1 MLEEIRS
8 LLLQSINSLAELGKL
23 DLAESPVFHVDYTRE
38 KARGDVASNIALTLA
53 NSTRSSPRELA
64 ANIIQ
69 YLPSSPLVDQVEAA
83 GPGFINFFF
92 TREVWTR
99 VIAEINEIGQ
109 DYGKSKIGAGKKVLV
124 EFVSSNPTGPLHVG
138 LGRGA
143 AYGDALVR
151 VLQAAG
157 YDAHSEYYINDAGRQ
172 IDILALSI
180 WIRYLEL
187 CGESIVFPEGLYS
200 GDYIFDIAA
209 QLRREDGDTY
219 YQVSNELFET
229 CPGGIDDSI
238 DMLIEH
244 MKYSLGES
252 WFSRIRTLGTGILVT
267 DIREDLTKFG
277 VDFDRWYSEKSL
289 FDSGALDRMVE
300 ILQDSGQLYEKDG
313 ARWFRSSSF
322 GDDKDRV
329 LVRANGNYTYFATDV
344 AYHMDKLDRG
354 FNKLI
359 NIWGADHHGYI
370 ARVKAAIAALGKDP
384 DQLAV
389 ALVQFAVLYQGGEK
403 IGMSTRSGDFV
414 TLQELRKKVGRDA
427 GRFLYV
433 LRKSEQHMDF
443 DLDLAVKQSQDNPVY
458 YVQYAHARICSV
470 FRQLHERDINI
481 NLHNADADLLTEDQE
496 LELLRAL
503 ARYPDVIAQ
512 AARKYEPH
520 QVAYFIKD
528 LATDFHAY
536 YNAHPFIS
544 AEEQLRLA
552 RLLLIDVTRQVL
564 ANGLELL
571 GVTAPERM

>member
-8 LLLQSINSLAELGKL
+8 LLQQSIKSLRESGKL
-23 DLAESPVFHVDYTRE
+23 DHIESFIFTVDYTRE
-38 KARGDVASNIALTLA
+38 KERGDVASNIALVLA
-53 NSTRSSPRELA
+53 NAARSNPRELA
-64 ANIIQ
+64 ENIIQ
-69 YLPSSPLVDQVEAA
+69 HLPFSPFIDRTEAA

-99 VIAEINEIGQ
+99 VIEEIRNSKQ
-109 DYGKSKIGAGKKVLV
+109 DYGKSKIGAGQKVLV

-138 LGRGA
+138 HGRGA

-157 YDAHSEYYINDAGRQ
+157 YDAQSEYYINDAGRQ

-187 CGESIVFPEGLYS
+187 CGDSIAFPEGLYL

-209 QLRREDGDTY
+209 QLRREDGNAH
-219 YQVSNELFET
+219 YQVSSDLFESL
-229 CPGGIDDSI
+229 PGDIDEKIDTLIKNMKSI
-238 DMLIEH
+238 LSEG
-244 MKYSLGES
+244 S
-252 WFSRIRTLGTGILVT
+252 FSRIRMLGSSILVT
-267 DIREDLTKFG
+267 DIKKDLTEFG
-277 VDFDRWYSEKSL
+277 VEFDRWYSEKSL
-289 FDSGALDRMVE
+289 IDSGALDRMVGV
-300 ILQDSGQLYEKDG
+300 LQGAGQLYKKDG
-313 ARWFRSSSF
+313 AQWFRSTAF

-329 LVRANGNYTYFATDV
+329 LIRANGNYTYFATDV

-354 FNKLI
+354 FSKLI

-403 IGMSTRSGDFV
+403 IGMSTRSGAFV
-414 TLQELRKKVGRDA
+414 TLQELRHKVGRDA

-433 LRKSEQHMDF
+433 LRKPEQHMDF
-443 DLDLAVKQSQDNPVY
+443 DLDLAVKQSKDNPVY

-470 FRQLHERDINI
+470 FQQLQERDMNI
-481 NLHNADADLLTEDQE
+481 NLHSADADLLTEIQE
-496 LELLRAL
+496 LELLRSL
-503 ARYPDVIAQ
+503 ARYPEVVAQ
-512 AARKYEPH
+512 SARNYEPH
-520 QVAYFIKD
+520 QVAYYIKD

-536 YNAHPFIS
+536 YNAHPFI
-544 AEEQLRLA
+544 AVKGPLRLA
-552 RLLLIDVTRQVL
+552 RLLLIDATRQVL
-564 ANGLELL
+564 ANGLKLL
-571 GVTAPERM
+571 GVAAPERM